1 MEKAFRALGGQITS
15 AVSKGSNNGTAVQL
29 SNRDGNGT
37 LRDGNSTLRDSTY
50 QPKCIEDNYGIGM
63 PRASIMA
70 FGHPADVE
78 NGKVV
83 KEVEISWSD
92 DKVSER
98 S

>member
-15 AVSKGSNNGTAVQL
+15 AVSRGSNLSTAVQL

-37 LRDGNSTLRDSTY
+37 LRDGTLRGSTY
-50 QPKCIEDNYGIGM
+50 QPKCIDENYGVGV
-63 PRASIMA
+63 PRASIVA
-70 FGHPADVE
+70 FRQPAEVE